1 MSKIIHWTIKITW
14 SDGEEE
20 YLSDIPDAIAKPT
33 AHWGEGTIFNDYE
46 DILEITEKKHGEVT
60 GVYKIKNNKMELSGN
75 SDV

>member
-33 AHWGEGTIFNDYE
+33 DGYLDA
-46 DILEITEKKHGEVT
+46 LESRRNEKAKE
-60 GVYKIKNNKMELSGN
+60 KESE
-75 SDV
+75 